1 VKAPWKSPDVL
12 YPPPHPSFLEMHY
25 FTSIVKA
32 LKGGTGDYEHDD
44 DDDEEELS
52 EPAEV

>member
-1 VKAPWKSPDVL
+1 MKAPWKSPDVL

-44 DDDEEELS
+44 DDEEELS